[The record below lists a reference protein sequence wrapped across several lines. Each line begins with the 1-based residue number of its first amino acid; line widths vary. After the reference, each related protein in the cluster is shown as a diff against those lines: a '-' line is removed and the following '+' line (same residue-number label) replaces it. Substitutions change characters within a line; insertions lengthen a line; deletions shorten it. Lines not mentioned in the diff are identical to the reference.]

1 MTPVPTLARALALC
15 AAALAACAGAPAK
28 PPPPAPPTAAP
39 SDYFPLAV
47 GNSWTFLDRSPQQAQ
62 PSRRTVRI
70 VGRDAE
76 GYYLDDQK
84 GALRAD
90 ADCLHDHARRLLCRP
105 IEPGA
110 AWLSV
115 VSASTTEHYQIAGV
129 GETVTVPAG
138 TFGGCVRVRSE
149 AKAGKLE
156 QVAELTY
163 APGVGPVRLET
174 FAVVNGV
181 ATPQVRGEL
190 ERYHLSE
197 R

>member
-1 MTPVPTLARALALC
+1 MTALRPLLLLALT
-15 AAALAACAGAPAK
+15 LAACAGAPATS
-28 PPPPAPPTAAP
+28 ARRASSAGP

-47 GNSWTFLDRSPQQAQ
+47 GNTWTFLDRSPQQRE

-70 VGRDAE
+70 LERDRD
-76 GYYLDDQK
+76 GYFLDDQR

-90 ADCLHDHARRLLCRP
+90 PDCLHDRARRLLCRP
-105 IEPGA
+105 IA
-110 AWLSV
+110 AGSTWISV
-115 VSASTTEHYQIAGV
+115 VSASATERYEIAGV
-129 GETVTVPAG
+129 EEVVTVPAG
-138 TFGGCVRVRSE
+138 TFRDCVRVRSQLR
-149 AKAGKLE
+149 AGKVD

-163 APGVGPVRLET
+163 ARGVGPVLLET

-190 ERYHLSE
+190 ESYRIVNE